1 MAGSD
6 WLVHRDGSVDEVL
19 TTDGTWGPIENARW
33 FGSQE
38 EASQATLPAG
48 TTGKPRAQHPD
59 AHE

>member
-1 MAGSD
+1 
-6 WLVHRDGSVDEVL
+6 LVHRDGSVDEVL